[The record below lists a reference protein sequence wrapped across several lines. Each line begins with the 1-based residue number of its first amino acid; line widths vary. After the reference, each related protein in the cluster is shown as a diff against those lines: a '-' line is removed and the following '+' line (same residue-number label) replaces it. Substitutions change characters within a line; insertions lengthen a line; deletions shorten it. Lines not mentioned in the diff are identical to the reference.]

1 MENALETGICAGDV
15 KAQAR
20 DFGADLVGI
29 CSCDGFEKALPGCK
43 PEDLVKN
50 AKSVVVFARRMP
62 FGNATSRP
70 SVGYLE
76 FGYYGHEA
84 WINKLSYRLALWLET
99 RDTWRCPRPQGGTS
113 PRSAFCAKALNPEVF
128 MQGSFDLRLA
138 AVNAGMGEIGVNNN
152 LITAE
157 YGSRLRLGAVITT
170 AALEADPPK
179 QYGIVPDFCV
189 ECGYK
194 CIKPCPA
201 GALPG
206 DGAVDHYKCMV
217 MYPQKVSP
225 EKAVDV
231 FKKRYG
237 YPELQLAG
245 RMMAFTENAPH
256 CCATC
261 ITLCPMDDARRVKE
275 RVNGGANGQSLPVV
289 R

>member
-1 MENALETGICAGDV
+1 METATGTGIGAGDV
-15 KAQAR
+15 KEQAHE
-20 DFGADLVGI
+20 FGADLVGI
-29 CSCDGFEKALPGCK
+29 CSCAGFEKALPGCR
-43 PEDLVKN
+43 PEDLVKD
-50 AKSVVVFARRMP
+50 ARSVVVFARRMP

-84 WINKLSYRLALWLET
+84 WINKLSYRLALWLEDKGHMALPT
-99 RDTWRCPRPQGGTS
+99 PAGRDIPSLRILREGPE
-113 PRSAFCAKALNPEVF
+113 PEVF

-138 AVNAGMGEIGVNNN
+138 AVNAGIGEIGVNNN

-179 QYGIVPDFCV
+179 QYGVVPDFCV

-256 CCATC
+256 ICATC
-261 ITLCPMDDARRVKE
+261 ITLCPMDEARRVKE
-275 RVNGGANGQSLPVV
+275 KVNGGANGQSPPVM

>member
-1 MENALETGICAGDV
+1 
-15 KAQAR
+15 
-20 DFGADLVGI
+20 
-29 CSCDGFEKALPGCK
+29 
-43 PEDLVKN
+43 
-50 AKSVVVFARRMP
+50 MP

-84 WINKLSYRLALWLET
+84 WINKLSYRLALWLEDKGHMALPT
-99 RDTWRCPRPQGGTS
+99 PAGRDIPSLRILREGPE
-113 PRSAFCAKALNPEVF
+113 PEVF

-245 RMMAFTENAPH
+245 RMMAFTDNAPH
-256 CCATC
+256 MLRHLHHPVSHGRCE
-261 ITLCPMDDARRVKE
+261 ARQREGE
-275 RVNGGANGQSLPVV
+275 RRRQRSGTDQ
-289 R
+289 